1 MQVYIFIYICTTN
14 LLYNIFMSTYREV
27 IYMVNDQLKFFS
39 DDASYTEDHIKFIIN
54 NLRSWILEKKYKN
67 ETKIPLSNYQTI
79 CLELEE
85 TPAIAGTDCFGSYL
99 KSKVKI
105 PTLCQFGGTT
115 IYPIDFISSRMI
127 SLVSLDRIKYAGEGN
142 KYLGNMI
149 YAAIGPDNYLYLK
162 SNNPQFLNLE
172 KIKLMGIFIDN
183 EKASELECDNNGD
196 YIICDILDRE
206 FPLDNSLVELL
217 VNYAVTELSGQRY
230 VPTDK
235 TNNASDDM
243 SGMMSPNTRYKQ
255 PTVNYE

>member
-1 MQVYIFIYICTTN
+1 
-14 LLYNIFMSTYREV
+14 
-27 IYMVNDQLKFFS
+27 
-39 DDASYTEDHIKFIIN
+39 
-54 NLRSWILEKKYKN
+54 
-67 ETKIPLSNYQTI
+67 
-79 CLELEE
+79 
-85 TPAIAGTDCFGSYL
+85 
-99 KSKVKI
+99 
-105 PTLCQFGGTT
+105 
-115 IYPIDFISSRMI
+115 MI

-196 YIICDILDRE
+196 SIICDILDRE